1 MSTIFLYE
9 DGHGNVVDENGGPE
23 PMDYIVDQ
31 NEFIVKTIAT
41 HTEYLGNAVP
51 NESSMTYPMLE
62 KPKNEDV
69 HMKEA
74 KPKREYVRYTVQD
87 KVRFFDLKIEKCMT
101 AAAAAKQLGIHP
113 RTAYRWVSQY
123 NACPDGIFDSCKK
136 VGRKCILTKEHKTTV
151 INFIDA
157 NPSATVIEVTE
168 HLLKQFHDLKVSRST
183 VNNFMR
189 RECNLSLKKAEFH
202 SIERNSPAKIEE
214 RHNWVCKWE
223 NTDMNFLT
231 NCVFLD
237 ESAFDINM
245 KRSRAWSNKGT
256 RAIVTRPTTRANTTS
271 ILGAI
276 SASGLITVV
285 VKKPRPAKKRKA
297 DGYLSSGTVTGH
309 YISFLKTTLD
319 EMDKHPHMKG
329 YHIIMDNAPIH
340 THENIKKYIEYRG
353 YKCVYL
359 PTYSPEL
366 NPIEQFWAVAKSKV
380 KRHRFLQEDTL
391 SKRITEACN
400 SVKQS
405 HFKGFVSHSY
415 QCWDKCRNRQPM

>member
-31 NEFIVKTIAT
+31 NEFIVETIAT

-51 NESSMTYPMLE
+51 NESSLTYPMLE

-74 KPKREYVRYTVQD
+74 KPKRD
-87 KVRFFDLKIEKCMT
+87 
-101 AAAAAKQLGIHP
+101 
-113 RTAYRWVSQY
+113 
-123 NACPDGIFDSCKK
+123 CKK

-256 RAIVTRPTTRANTTS
+256 RAIVTRPTTRANTTF

-276 SASGLITVV
+276 SASGLITVG

-297 DGYLSSGTVTGH
+297 DGYISSGTVTGH

-329 YHIIMDNAPIH
+329 YHIVMDNAPIH

-359 PTYSPEL
+359 PTYFPEL

-415 QCWDKCRNRQPM
+415 QCWDKCRNRRPM